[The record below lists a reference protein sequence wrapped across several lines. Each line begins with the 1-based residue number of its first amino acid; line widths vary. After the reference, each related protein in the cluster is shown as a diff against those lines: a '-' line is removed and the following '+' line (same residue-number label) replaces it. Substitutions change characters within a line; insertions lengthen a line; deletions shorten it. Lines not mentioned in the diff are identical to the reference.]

1 MTDDNDRTMNPPK
14 KKRIK
19 QSQIIVRE
27 LQKRSKKALEFA
39 KKSIMAEKTEYRELH
54 NALEH
59 YVTNWNDFT
68 HPGLFSLACEAVGGD
83 PDSVVQIQAAIAM
96 MAAAFDI
103 HDDII
108 DKSEAKHGISTVY
121 GKFGKEIA
129 LLLGNA
135 FLIEGFTL
143 FGESLENFPERA
155 EVYEILKTALF
166 ELGNAHALELD
177 VKGKVDVALEKYMQ
191 IVKMKAASIE
201 ADMRI
206 GAIVGGGT
214 STQIEAIAK
223 YGRTLGVLA
232 TLREEFIDVFEMEE
246 LNQRISNEYLPIPVL
261 YAMQDKNAKKKIQKL
276 LVKGKI
282 TNSDVGGLIHTVLEA
297 RNVKKLKEEIKEL
310 AVEAMRPT
318 SKIRNDKIKNL
329 LEKLISSTLEDL

>member
-1 MTDDNDRTMNPPK
+1 MSPK
-14 KKRIK
+14 KSIK
-19 QSQIIVRE
+19 QSQIIVTE

-39 KKSIMAEKTEYRELH
+39 KKCVLAEKTEYIELR
-54 NALEH
+54 NALKH
-59 YVTNWNDFT
+59 YVSNWNDFT

-83 PDSVVQIQAAIAM
+83 PDTVVQIQAAIAM

-108 DKSEAKHGISTVY
+108 DKSEVKHGIPTVF
-121 GKFGKEIA
+121 GRFGKDIA

-143 FGESLENFPERA
+143 FGESLENLHQNKDR
-155 EVYEILKTALF
+155 VYETLKMSLF

-177 VKGKVDVALEKYMQ
+177 LKGRVDTAPEKYLR

-206 GAIVGGGT
+206 GAAVGGGT
-214 STQIEAIAK
+214 SSQIEALAK
-223 YGRTLGVLA
+223 YARTLGVLG
-232 TLREEFIDVFEMEE
+232 TLREEFIDVFEIEE

-261 YAMQDKNAKKKIQKL
+261 YAMQDKASRRKIQKL
-276 LVKGKI
+276 LAKRKVTSNNI
-282 TNSDVGGLIHTVLEA
+282 DELIHIVFEA
-297 RNVKKLKEEIKEL
+297 TGVKKLKKEIKEL
-310 AVEAMRPT
+310 AAEAIHLI
-318 SKIRNDKIKNL
+318 SNIRNKKSRSL
-329 LEKLISSTLEDL
+329 LKELISSTLEDL

>member
-1 MTDDNDRTMNPPK
+1 MSPK
-14 KKRIK
+14 KSVK
-19 QSQIIVRE
+19 QSQIIVAE

-39 KKSIMAEKTEYRELH
+39 KKCILAEKTEYRELH

-59 YVTNWNDFT
+59 YVSNWNDFT

-83 PDSVVQIQAAIAM
+83 PDTVVQIQAAIAM

-108 DKSEAKHGISTVY
+108 DKSEAKHGMPTVF
-121 GKFGKEIA
+121 GKFGKDIA

-135 FLIEGFTL
+135 FMIEGFTL
-143 FGESLENFPERA
+143 FGKSLKDSHQEKA
-155 EVYEILKTALF
+155 KVYETLKMSLF

-177 VKGKVDVALEKYMQ
+177 LKRRVDVAPEKYVQ

-206 GAIVGGGT
+206 GAMLGGGT
-214 STQIEAIAK
+214 STQVEALAK
-223 YGRTLGVLA
+223 YARTLGMLA
-232 TLREEFIDVFEMEE
+232 TLREEFIDVFEIEE

-261 YAMQDKNAKKKIQKL
+261 YVMQDKDSRRKIQKL
-276 LVKGKI
+276 FAKGKVTDNDI
-282 TNSDVGGLIHTVLEA
+282 DELIHIVFEA
-297 RNVKKLKEEIKEL
+297 RNVKKLEKEIKEL
-310 AVEAMRPT
+310 AAEAICLI
-318 SKIRNDKIKNL
+318 SNIGDN
-329 LEKLISSTLEDL
+329 KLRSQLGKLMSSTLEDL

>member
-1 MTDDNDRTMNPPK
+1 MSPK
-14 KKRIK
+14 KSVK
-19 QSQIIVRE
+19 QSQIIVAE

-39 KKSIMAEKTEYRELH
+39 KKCILAEKTEYRELR

-59 YVTNWNDFT
+59 YVSNWDDFT

-83 PDSVVQIQAAIAM
+83 PDTVVQIQAAIAM

-108 DKSEAKHGISTVY
+108 DKSEAKHGMPTVF
-121 GKFGKEIA
+121 GKFGKDIA

-135 FLIEGFTL
+135 FMIEGFTL
-143 FGESLENFPERA
+143 FGKSLRDSHQEKA
-155 EVYEILKTALF
+155 KVYETLKMSLF

-177 VKGKVDVALEKYMQ
+177 LKRRVDVAPEKYVQ

-206 GAIVGGGT
+206 GAMLGGGT
-214 STQIEAIAK
+214 SAQIEALAK
-223 YGRTLGVLA
+223 YARTLGMLA
-232 TLREEFIDVFEMEE
+232 TLREEFIDVFEIEE

-261 YAMQDKNAKKKIQKL
+261 YTIQDKDSRRKIQKL
-276 LVKGKI
+276 LAKGKVTDNDI
-282 TNSDVGGLIHTVLEA
+282 DKLIHIVFEA

-310 AVEAMRPT
+310 ALEAVHLT
-318 SKIRNDKIKNL
+318 SRIRDHKLKIQLR
-329 LEKLISSTLEDL
+329 KLISSTLEDL